1 MRSRA
6 FVLAILAVLALEPME
21 GARFE
26 ATTDAACSATEARS
40 SSCDARRRRRTHR
53 RRPAPRRRPEPRP
66 VVTASYIRMRQRWH
80 RPPTALER
88 RNWLAEPRPPLVL
101 RPIRGGASFRL
112 MPDAHGRFGETELE
126 KAREAFRDPR
136 DGRTIDVHPRL
147 LELCYRAVRQFRAP
161 YVHLVSGY
169 RTTRS
174 TSRHNQGRAMDIV
187 LPGVSEERLAAFL
200 RRQGF
205 VGVGLYPNSGF
216 THLDV
221 RARSYYWV
229 DRSGP
234 DQPSMTSPVRSQEIA
249 RNDSAARRRREEIV
263 PDLVAS
269 ATESEES
276 GPTNDSGPSATEAV
290 GPVVDAPDAGAP

>member
-1 MRSRA
+1 M
-6 FVLAILAVLALEPME
+6 
-21 GARFE
+21 
-26 ATTDAACSATEARS
+26 
-40 SSCDARRRRRTHR
+40 
-53 RRPAPRRRPEPRP
+53 
-66 VVTASYIRMRQRWH
+66 TASYIRMRQRWH

-101 RPIRGGASFRL
+101 RPVRGGASFRL
-112 MPDAHGRFGETELE
+112 VPDARGRFDEAQLE

-136 DGRTIDVHPRL
+136 DGETSAEVHPRL

-187 LPGVSEERLAAFL
+187 LPGVTEERLAAFL

-205 VGVGLYPNSGF
+205 VGVGVYPNSGF

-221 RARSYYWV
+221 RARSYYWI

-234 DQPSMTSPVRSQEIA
+234 DQPSMTTPVRSNEIS
-249 RNDSAARRRREEIV
+249 RNDSAARRRHEEIV
-263 PDLVAS
+263 PDLVPA
-269 ATESEES
+269 AAESDEAIGSSNETS
-276 GPTNDSGPSATEAV
+276 PSADEAPGPAAEGTEPSAQ
-290 GPVVDAPDAGAP
+290 